1 MRGLRIAAFGLTL
14 AGGVA
19 LASGWA
25 MQARSAQDVTIL
37 NVSYDPTREL
47 YAAINDLFVDT
58 YKAKTGVNVVV
69 EQSHG
74 GSSKQAR
81 AVIEGLQADVVTLG
95 LGWDV
100 TAIERAGLIKPGWQN
115 RFPYNAAPY
124 TSTVAFLVRKDNPK
138 HIHDWKDLLRPDVQ
152 VIAPNPKVSGA
163 GRWAF
168 LGLWGAVAGAKTYDL
183 STPQGLA
190 ASIAAGKA
198 AKDFPVYDN
207 AAARAAVAELYKHV
221 PVLDTGARGATVTF
235 AQKGI
240 GDVLLNWENELYL
253 AQDEFGK
260 DKFDIVYPSVSVLGE
275 PPVAVVNSVVDKKG
289 TRPVAEAY
297 LSFLYSKEAQDVIG
311 QWHYRP
317 RDTAILKKYSADF
330 PPLKLFT
337 VDETFGG
344 WAKAQ
349 QTFFADGGVFDQI
362 YKPTN

>member
-1 MRGLRIAAFGLTL
+1 MRGTGVTSIL
-14 AGGVA
+14 ALVGAVA
-19 LASGWA
+19 LAGGWA
-25 MQARSAQDVTIL
+25 MQARGAQNVTIL

-47 YAAINDLFVDT
+47 YAAINDAFVDS
-58 YKAKTGVNVVV
+58 YKAKTGVTATVQ
-69 EQSHG
+69 QSHG

-81 AVIEGLQADVVTLG
+81 AVIDGLQADVVTLG

-100 TAIERAGLIKPGWQN
+100 IAIERAGLIKSGWQDK
-115 RFPYNAAPY
+115 FPDNASPY
-124 TSTVAFLVRKDNPK
+124 TSTVAFLVRKGNPK
-138 HIHDWKDLLRPDVQ
+138 HIKDWSDLLRSDVQ

-168 LGLWGAVAGAKTYDL
+168 LGLWGATAGAHTYDL
-183 STPQGLA
+183 STPEGLA

-198 AKDFPVYDN
+198 AKDFPAYKS
-207 AAARAAVAELYKHV
+207 AASLAAVTELYKHV

-240 GDVLLNWENELYL
+240 GDVLLNWENELCL

-260 DKFDIVYPSVSVLGE
+260 DKFDIVYPSTSVLGE
-275 PPVAVVNSVVDKKG
+275 PPVAVVDTVVDKKG
-289 TRPVAEAY
+289 TRAVAEAY
-297 LSFLYSKEAQDVIG
+297 LNFLYTKDAQDVIA

-317 RDTAILKKYSADF
+317 RDIDVFKKYSASF
-330 PPLKLFT
+330 PPVKLFT

-344 WAKAQ
+344 WVKAQ
-349 QTFFADGGVFDQI
+349 QTFFADGGIFDQI

>member
-1 MRGLRIAAFGLTL
+1 MRRTAAAFFLAMVGLTL
-14 AGGVA
+14 ATTP
-19 LASGWA
+19 A
-25 MQARSAQDVTIL
+25 MQAQGAQDVTIL

-58 YKAKTGVNVVV
+58 YKAKTGVTVDI
-69 EQSHG
+69 EQSHS

-81 AVIEGLQADVVTLG
+81 AVIDGLQADVVTLG

-100 TAIERAGLIKPGWQN
+100 IAIERAGLIKPGWQEK
-115 RFPYNAAPY
+115 FPFNSAPY
-124 TSTVAFLVRKDNPK
+124 TSTVAFLVRKGNPK
-138 HIHDWKDLLRPDVQ
+138 HIKDWKDLLRPDVQ
-152 VIAPNPKVSGA
+152 VIAPNPKTSGG

-183 STPQGLA
+183 STPEGLA
-190 ASIAAGKA
+190 ASLAAAKA
-198 AKDFPVYDN
+198 AKDFPAYKN
-207 AAARAAVAELYKHV
+207 AAALAAVTELYKHV

-235 AQKGI
+235 AQKGL
-240 GDVLLNWENELYL
+240 GDVLLNWENELWL
-253 AQDEFGK
+253 ACDEFGN
-260 DKFDIVYPSVSVLGE
+260 DKFDIVYPSTSVLGE
-275 PPVAVVNSVVDKKG
+275 PPVAVVDSVVDKRG
-289 TRPVAEAY
+289 TRAVAEAY
-297 LSFLYSKEAQDVIG
+297 LNFLYTKEAQDVIG

-317 RDTAILKKYSADF
+317 RNVEILKKYAADL

-349 QTFFADGGVFDQI
+349 QTFFADGGIFDQI